1 MLISLCIYIYIE
13 REGEV
18 KREDR
23 GTYERSREWGRR
35 GRNSERERERERE
48 RR

>member
-1 MLISLCIYIYIE
+1 MYIYIE

-35 GRNSERERERERE
+35 GRNSERERESVKERGDRER
-48 RR
+48 